1 MCLSRDLEKS
11 LIFFFIS
18 IILIIIYSIEIY
30 NFSGYY
36 GLRVQTNGSALP
48 YPRVLDVNIF
58 LNHEVYR
65 VDENNVL
72 LLPFGQLIAHDIS
85 GLPNDLVSDENGK
98 STFYN
103 YLDFFHSC
111 KF

>member
-1 MCLSRDLEKS
+1 MCLSRDLEKKFN
-11 LIFFFIS
+11 FFFLTILT
-18 IILIIIYSIEIY
+18 IIDLIGIY

-36 GLRVQTNGSALP
+36 DLRVQANGSALP
-48 YPRVLDVNIF
+48 YPRVLDINIF
-58 LNHEVYR
+58 LNREIYR
-65 VDENNVL
+65 VDENDVL

-85 GLPNDLVSDENGK
+85 GLPSDLVLDENGK